1 MKTGLLAVTA
11 LAVGLGLSGLS
22 ANAQARDRH
31 VEVLVNLGI
40 PVYHH
45 APIPI
50 IYPHVQ
56 YHRPHHYG
64 HHGHGHHG
72 HHGYGHRGHG
82 HHGSGHAYG
91 YNVHRGDHDWRD
103 RYRRGERHERHAD
116 RD

>member
-1 MKTGLLAVTA
+1 MKTGLIAVTA

-31 VEVLVNLGI
+31 VEILLNFGV

-50 IYPHVQ
+50 IRPHVQ

-64 HHGHGHHG
+64 HHGH
-72 HHGYGHRGHG
+72 HGYGHQSSG
-82 HHGSGHAYG
+82 HHGNGHAYG
-91 YNVHRGDHDWRD
+91 HNAHRGDRDWRD
-103 RYRRGERHERHAD
+103 KYRRGERHEQRHERRAH